1 MGKRMGT
8 GPVVSISP
16 KSLYSVKR
24 PQFATVGQAAWEF
37 GCGAA
42 SPSPGFHPVHLSP
55 LKKFRVMRSFAQ
67 TGLWGATLS
76 NLKSLVPLT

>member
-16 KSLYSVKR
+16 KASPPYKR

-55 LKKFRVMRSFAQ
+55 FKKVQGHAVFCPNEAV
-67 TGLWGATLS
+67 GGAH
-76 NLKSLVPLT
+76 